1 MTLPKLNKQEFMQR
15 GRFDVEVA
23 LQEALKRKSDA
34 VGLVLFENKMLDSS
48 SRGAMTAMLIGPTN
62 TYKSVE
68 ECEGK
73 YLNELPSQRQYPVA
87 WVERKE
93 FIP

>member
-1 MTLPKLNKQEFMQR
+1 MTIPKLSKQEFMER

-34 VGLVLFENKMLDSS
+34 VGLVLFENKMFDSS

-62 TYKSVE
+62 TYKSAE

>member
-1 MTLPKLNKQEFMQR
+1 MSLPKLNKQDFMER
-15 GRFDVEVA
+15 GRFDVDVA
-23 LQEALKRKSDA
+23 LEEALKRKPDA
-34 VGLVLFENKMLDSS
+34 TGLVLFENKMFDSS
-48 SRGAMTAMLIGPTN
+48 SRGAMTAMLIGPSN
-62 TYKSVE
+62 TYKSAE

>member
-1 MTLPKLNKQEFMQR
+1 MTIPKLNKQEFMER
-15 GRFDVEVA
+15 GRFDVDVA

-34 VGLVLFENKMLDSS
+34 VGLVLFENKMFDSS

-62 TYKSVE
+62 TYKSAE

>member
-1 MTLPKLNKQEFMQR
+1 MTIPKLSKQEFMER
-15 GRFDVEVA
+15 GKFDVEVA
-23 LQEALKRKSDA
+23 LREALKRKSDA
-34 VGLVLFENKMLDSS
+34 VGLVLFENKMFDSS

-62 TYKSVE
+62 TYKSAE

>member
-48 SRGAMTAMLIGPTN
+48 SRGTMTAMLIGPTN